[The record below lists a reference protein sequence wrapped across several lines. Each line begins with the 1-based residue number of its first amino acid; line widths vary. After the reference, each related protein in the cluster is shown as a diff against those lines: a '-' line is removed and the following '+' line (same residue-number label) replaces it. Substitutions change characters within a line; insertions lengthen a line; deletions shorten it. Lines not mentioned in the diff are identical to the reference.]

1 MEKNLLQEYFQE
13 YLKLY
18 PSFASFLG
26 DRSKD
31 GVWENTLDRSH
42 NIKWGRL
49 MKKYDK
55 LVDKTTLRNIDMQT
69 LRWIIRDSN
78 EGMNN
83 PSDLLPITS
92 FENPIT
98 DFTFLNKTM
107 YPLDTEG
114 DCEHLLS
121 RSRRFADWMENAVQK
136 MRIGIRRRVVLPVMI
151 CKKIIQNLDTFL
163 EHEEYIIRLPL
174 HLVRNK
180 DDVTDRYYA
189 FMRGRYKKCLR
200 AVIIFLKHEY
210 LPACRQTVGL
220 CGMPYG
226 KNMYKYLVKSQTTL
240 DSITPQYVHDL
251 GLREV
256 SRLSREIH
264 VVKEKLGYSSDMTLE
279 DFYKIMLTKKTN
291 FFKSVNELM
300 QSYTEMQEYINENIV
315 KKYFKVDV
323 ADYDITKVPAS
334 MQASSAGAFY
344 YPGTALSNDRKGTFF
359 INTRD
364 VRENPKYA
372 VMALSLH
379 EGKPGHH
386 YQFQYMVERGIPIH
400 KIYSVNGTAFVEGW
414 ALYVEN
420 LGEYK
425 NDPYYYFG
433 KLTYEMFRAVRLVVD
448 TGIHAFG
455 WTFDDA
461 VNYMMKHVAL
471 SQTEIETEV
480 ERYICN
486 PAQAL
491 CYKIGE
497 RKISHLKYRYL
508 KKFGDTIES
517 VRKFHELILE
527 DGVLPLTILERKI
540 IKMIRS

>member
-1 MEKNLLQEYFQE
+1 MEKNLLQDYFEE

-42 NIKWGRL
+42 NIKYGRL

-55 LVDKTTLRNIDMQT
+55 LVDKVPSRNIDMQI
-69 LRWIIRDSN
+69 LRWIIRDNN
-78 EGMNN
+78 EGMKH
-83 PSDLLPITS
+83 PTDLLPISS
-92 FENPIT
+92 FENPII

-107 YPLDTEG
+107 YPLETEG

-121 RSRRFADWMENAVQK
+121 RSRRFADWMVNAVQK
-136 MRIGIRRRVVLPVMI
+136 MKSGIKRRVVLPRMI
-151 CKKIIQNLDTFL
+151 CQKVIDNLDKFYKN
-163 EHEEYIIRLPL
+163 EDFIIKIPP
-174 HLVRNK
+174 HLVKNK
-180 DDVTDRYYA
+180 DDVTDRYYN
-189 FMRGRYKKCLR
+189 FMRSEYKKSLKSL
-200 AVIIFLKHEY
+200 IDFLKREY
-210 LPACRQTVGL
+210 LPACRDTVGL

-226 KNMYKYLVKSQTTL
+226 KNMYKYLVRSLTTL
-240 DSITPQYVHDL
+240 DDITPQYIHDL

-264 VVKEKLGYSSDMTLE
+264 DVKVKLGYPKDMCLE
-279 DFYKIMLTKKTN
+279 DFYVSMLTKKTN
-291 FFKSVNELM
+291 FFSSMNELM
-300 QSYTEMQEYINENIV
+300 QTYTDMQKYINNNIV

-323 ADYDITKVPAS
+323 EDYDIIKVPVN
-334 MQASSAGAFY
+334 MQESSAGAFF
-344 YPGTALSNDRKGTFF
+344 YPGTALSKERKGTFY

-364 VRENPKYA
+364 LRENPKYA

-386 YQFQYMVERGIPIH
+386 YQFQYMVEKGVPLH
-400 KIYSVNGTAFVEGW
+400 KIYAVNGTAFVEGW
-414 ALYVEN
+414 ALYVES

-425 NDPYYYFG
+425 NDPYHYFG

-455 WTFDDA
+455 WSFKDA
-461 VNYMMKHVAL
+461 VSYMVKHVAL
-471 SQTEIETEV
+471 SGTEIETEV

-497 RKISHLKYRYL
+497 QKLLSLKHRFL
-508 KKFGDTIES
+508 KKVDD
-517 VRKFHELILE
+517 VKRFHEFVLE
-527 DGVLPLTILERKI
+527 DGVLPLSLLERKV
-540 IKMIRS
+540 KKACK